1 MKEAISKASVLIEAM
16 PYIQEFRDKIVV
28 IKFGGS
34 AMLDKGITRN
44 VLRDIVLM
52 ELVGMQPVLIHGG
65 GNAISE
71 EMKKKGKK
79 PVFAHGLRVTDEETI
94 KIVQKTL
101 FEVVNKK
108 LVKIIGEFGGMA
120 ESLSG
125 KKDKII
131 EAKKKKVFDSGNPER
146 EIDMGFAGDVEKAH
160 VARLKSICSGGKIP
174 VIAPLGYNKKDETF
188 NVNADHAAAEIAA
201 ALKAEKMVFL
211 TNVRGIMVKR
221 EDEEEYLIPSI
232 TVGEIE
238 ELKKNKVITGGM
250 LPKVE
255 SCVHAVK
262 SGVHKTHIIDAKIQ
276 HSLLLEIFTDK
287 GIGTEILV

>member
-1 MKEAISKASVLIEAM
+1 MKEAISKAAVLIEAM

-34 AMLDKGITRN
+34 AMSDGEITRN

-52 ELVGMQPVLIHGG
+52 ELVGMRPVLIHGG
-65 GNAISE
+65 GSAISE

-79 PVFAHGLRVTDEETI
+79 PVFAHGLRVTDGETI

-108 LVKIIGEFGGMA
+108 LVKIIAEFGGMA

-125 KKDKII
+125 EKDKII
-131 EAKKKKVFDSGNPER
+131 EAKKKKVFDPWNPEK

-160 VARLKSICSGGKIP
+160 VARLKDICSDGKIP

-211 TNVRGIMVKR
+211 TNVKGIMGKR
-221 EDEEEYLIPSI
+221 EDKEDYLIPSI
-232 TVGEIE
+232 TVKEIE
-238 ELKKNKVITGGM
+238 KLKQKKVITGGM